1 MVKSFEQILYS
12 KQGLKEQNTK
22 EIQKTIA
29 SKQTTRKKIL
39 RQRKC
44 KKRNNLKST
53 VKEKSTV
60 KAINLT
66 DKNENLKKATYAE
79 ILWANK
85 APTRRLSKAST
96 VNHNNKLN
104 IREKLRSISPI
115 NRYRRQGNSP
125 SKKLSNSNIKNG
137 NKYERKMNKLQEEN
151 WNIHKKY

>member
-79 ILWANK
+79 IL
-85 APTRRLSKAST
+85 
-96 VNHNNKLN
+96 
-104 IREKLRSISPI
+104 
-115 NRYRRQGNSP
+115 
-125 SKKLSNSNIKNG
+125 
-137 NKYERKMNKLQEEN
+137 
-151 WNIHKKY
+151 

>member
-1 MVKSFEQILYS
+1 MVKSFKQILYS

-79 ILWANK
+79 IL
-85 APTRRLSKAST
+85 
-96 VNHNNKLN
+96 
-104 IREKLRSISPI
+104 
-115 NRYRRQGNSP
+115 
-125 SKKLSNSNIKNG
+125 
-137 NKYERKMNKLQEEN
+137 
-151 WNIHKKY
+151 

>member
-1 MVKSFEQILYS
+1 MVKSFKQILYS

-79 ILWANK
+79 I
-85 APTRRLSKAST
+85 S
-96 VNHNNKLN
+96 
-104 IREKLRSISPI
+104 
-115 NRYRRQGNSP
+115 
-125 SKKLSNSNIKNG
+125 
-137 NKYERKMNKLQEEN
+137 
-151 WNIHKKY
+151 

>member
-1 MVKSFEQILYS
+1 MVKSFKQILYS

-29 SKQTTRKKIL
+29 SKQTTRNKIL

-79 ILWANK
+79 IL
-85 APTRRLSKAST
+85 
-96 VNHNNKLN
+96 
-104 IREKLRSISPI
+104 
-115 NRYRRQGNSP
+115 
-125 SKKLSNSNIKNG
+125 
-137 NKYERKMNKLQEEN
+137 
-151 WNIHKKY
+151 